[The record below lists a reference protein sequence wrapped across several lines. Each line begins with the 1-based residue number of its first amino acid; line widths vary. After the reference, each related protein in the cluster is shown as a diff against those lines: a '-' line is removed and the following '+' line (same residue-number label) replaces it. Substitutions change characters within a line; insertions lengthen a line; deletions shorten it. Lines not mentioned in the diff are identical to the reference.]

1 MALPSMRKPLA
12 PDPNVIPAALE
23 KSALSL
29 KGDVRVD
36 PGNVRNKDVLGVGA
50 TSPTQLA
57 PVLQRLSP
65 PPPSQV
71 ALVWANATTGIN
83 AAHAH
88 SDKSRERT
96 ANERFFMALLCA
108 GGHTNESPLKISRF
122 RQNTSEKPKK

>member
-71 ALVWANATTGIN
+71 ALV
-83 AAHAH
+83 
-88 SDKSRERT
+88 
-96 ANERFFMALLCA
+96 
-108 GGHTNESPLKISRF
+108 
-122 RQNTSEKPKK
+122 